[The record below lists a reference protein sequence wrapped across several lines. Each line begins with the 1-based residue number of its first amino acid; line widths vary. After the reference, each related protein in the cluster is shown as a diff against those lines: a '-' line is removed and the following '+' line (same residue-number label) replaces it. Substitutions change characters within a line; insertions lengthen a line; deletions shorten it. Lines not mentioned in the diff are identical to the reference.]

1 MDMYSEAIRAI
12 ETEYVRLGHTRDW
25 RFLATP
31 RQTLAAGSP
40 VAFFTLNPGEGWID
54 PDHGRGSSEGG
65 SAYVR
70 ERWHGFPAGESPLQF
85 QVRAMFEWLG
95 LVPDQPLTAYF
106 IPFRSRDYE
115 TLPSRSESFAFAVRL
130 WGKILT
136 DVRPTLVV
144 CLGVDV
150 ARGLRE
156 IWGPPLSAT
165 RYQVGWGV
173 VTASVSVY
181 SDHRLLQLPHL
192 RRFGIFGRPQ
202 STNALS
208 RIREAL
214 GYPPAPA
221 GLRPADLA

>member
-1 MDMYSEAIRAI
+1 MTTKLVPSRCFGLSSANFLRRDPPMSLKARRSTPTRRVSGESKRAMCQRPPDSASDGASKMDMYSEAIRAI

-115 TLPSRSESFAFAVRL
+115 TLPSRRS
-130 WGKILT
+130 
-136 DVRPTLVV
+136 
-144 CLGVDV
+144 
-150 ARGLRE
+150 
-156 IWGPPLSAT
+156 
-165 RYQVGWGV
+165 
-173 VTASVSVY
+173 
-181 SDHRLLQLPHL
+181 
-192 RRFGIFGRPQ
+192 
-202 STNALS
+202 
-208 RIREAL
+208 
-214 GYPPAPA
+214 
-221 GLRPADLA
+221 